1 MTTANTTAAADMDD
15 IDLRIATDDLL
26 RVVEAVEATA
36 RTLAGIADA
45 GQRQQPDGIAELT
58 RPGNLRALAHGLA
71 LLAGEAA
78 GRVRVLDAEAQS
90 GLIRRAD

>member
-1 MTTANTTAAADMDD
+1 MTAAD
-15 IDLRIATDDLL
+15 IDDLRIATDDLL

-45 GQRQQPDGIAELT
+45 GQRPQPDGITDLT

-71 LLAGEAA
+71 LLASDAVA
-78 GRVRVLDAEAQS
+78 RVRVLDAAAQS